1 MFPGHMPL
9 EPRVE
14 KFWVGDRST
23 RVGLGR
29 APHDCAVGLIIG
41 ILVLAY
47 FCWSIARLS
56 LQLGGEQQGLPPV
69 ADSAVM
75 NVHRPERGTL
85 TTPPN
90 RRTWRMAFR
99 VRCGVP
105 RFRCRTKLGRARL
118 QTGAL
123 GESKGS
129 LHIGRRWMIKA

>member
-75 NVHRPERGTL
+75 NVHRPEPRNAHH
-85 TTPPN
+85 PAEPADVAN
-90 RRTWRMAFR
+90 
-99 VRCGVP
+99 GVP
-105 RFRCRTKLGRARL
+105 RSVWCSAFPVPDETRACAFANGGAGRVERQPAHR
-118 QTGAL
+118 
-123 GESKGS
+123 
-129 LHIGRRWMIKA
+129 

>member
-1 MFPGHMPL
+1 MGSHHA
-9 EPRVE
+9 
-14 KFWVGDRST
+14 GATS
-23 RVGLGR
+23 
-29 APHDCAVGLIIG
+29 AAGLIIG

-56 LQLGGEQQGLPPV
+56 LTLGGEQQGLLPV

-75 NVHRPERGTL
+75 NVHRPAQPRNAHHPAE
-85 TTPPN
+85 PADVAN
-90 RRTWRMAFR
+90 
-99 VRCGVP
+99 GVP